1 MTKRRQEQRKPK
13 KKSLKD
19 RSAKLDRQIKEINER
34 LAAGEIESRKY
45 NYLLK
50 FIKIQLG

>member
-19 RSAKLDRQIKEINER
+19 SIAKLHRQNKEINER
-34 LAAGEIESRKY
+34 LAAGEIEIRKY
-45 NYLLK
+45 NFILK